1 MSRPTVDCFF
11 FAFQHICPSAPRA
24 QLLTDGST
32 RVLTRSASH
41 ASQVYSSERSTPS
54 FHFQKNAF
62 EPQRA
67 YSAQVDSRTFKSSR
81 WWKTGRPS
89 PMLIWPAE
97 LSCHRVEITRL
108 PWMAEL
114 GALAKADFFFRVN
127 NHDGKS
133 VPSAVDWWFRRLM
146 CYAGS
151 GSKPLSWRAVW
162 GGGRCKWESFLCSS
176 NIVIWFFFSIFMTV
190 RNSHVEFRLFKSEE
204 KLFFSCPQLGIS
216 ETYT

>member
-1 MSRPTVDCFF
+1 MSLRFKEIEIRELVLTWAVLQWIVF

-32 RVLTRSASH
+32 RVLTRSTSH
-41 ASQVYSSERSTPS
+41 ASQVYSSEKSTPS

-62 EPQRA
+62 KPQRA
-67 YSAQVDSRTFKSSR
+67 YSAQVGSRTFKSSR

-114 GALAKADFFFRVN
+114 GALAKADFFLELIIMTA
-127 NHDGKS
+127 S
-133 VPSAVDWWFRRLM
+133 QSPQPDWWFRRLM

-162 GGGRCKWESFLCSS
+162 GDVANG
-176 NIVIWFFFSIFMTV
+176 
-190 RNSHVEFRLFKSEE
+190 SHFCARLI
-204 KLFFSCPQLGIS
+204 L
-216 ETYT
+216 